1 MSTKLK
7 LISWQI
13 IRNIIPA
20 FVYRKEKHSFVSGT
34 VPVQEHTETHSVTRG
49 TRDRERP
56 RTLEHMG
63 FRISHAG
70 YAISRPAPSYI
81 AMGRERERGEREG
94 GSNLAHFL
102 PYFMCICVSRL
113 SDLLPRLDV
122 VSKWVSG
129 RNDFDETVF
138 VEDSLKDITCRFVI
152 MRKHTVR

>member
-81 AMGRERERGEREG
+81 AMGREREREEREG
-94 GSNLAHFL
+94 GGGGGGVKSRSFL
-102 PYFMCICVSRL
+102 T
-113 SDLLPRLDV
+113 LLYVYLR
-122 VSKWVSG
+122 
-129 RNDFDETVF
+129 FATVGLTTPF
-138 VEDSLKDITCRFVI
+138 RCRI
-152 MRKHTVR
+152 